1 MDKLNKAGQV
11 FFGICLAGL
20 GLQQFIYP
28 GFRPVFIPEFPS
40 WIPAGSAWVYFT
52 GALLIG
58 VGLIIIFNWKAASI
72 SYYTGFVFLL
82 VLLVFH
88 LPFRFKHNPESLGAW
103 TNALKLFTF
112 AGCCFITSASFQI
125 ANMPARIAR
134 WKKAGE
140 IFLGIT
146 LILFGIDHFLYAEF
160 VRTLV
165 PTWIP
170 GDLFWTYFA
179 AIALI
184 GSGISFCLDIKKRM
198 VGILFGCM
206 LFIWLIVLHIPRAID
221 HPPGDNGNELTSV
234 FQCLGFSG
242 IGFLIARM
250 ARRK

>member
-1 MDKLNKAGQV
+1 MDKLNKVGQV

-40 WIPAGSAWVYFT
+40 WIPAGSAFVYFT
-52 GALLIG
+52 GALLMG

-72 SYYTGFVFLL
+72 SFYTGFVFLV

-88 LPFRFKHNPESLGAW
+88 LPYRIKHNPESLGAW
-103 TNALKLFTF
+103 TNALKLLSI

-125 ANMPARIAR
+125 ANMPTGIAR
-134 WKKAGE
+134 WKKGGE

-165 PTWIP
+165 PSWIP

-184 GSGISFCLDIKKRM
+184 GSGISFCLDIKKRL
-198 VGILFGCM
+198 VGILFGSM
-206 LFIWLIVLHIPRAID
+206 LFIWLIVLHIPRTFN
-221 HPPGDNGNELTSV
+221 PVEGDNGNELTSV

-242 IGFLIARM
+242 IGFMIARM
-250 ARRK
+250 ARR